1 MPDIKVE
8 IWFYTLASVFAV
20 SLVSLAGALTLV
32 LGSVRIQKI
41 LVLLVSFAAGTLL
54 GDAFLHLIPEA
65 FKNGTIRVSVL
76 ILSGLLF
83 FFILEKLIHWRH
95 CHEEGCD
102 EHGKALPYVVL
113 AGDTLHNLIDGVI
126 IAASYLV
133 SIPVGVATTVAVLL
147 HEIPQEIGDFGTLVY
162 GGMSKAKAL
171 LFNFI
176 SALAAVAGAL
186 AVLIASS
193 YSQYLAEM
201 LVPFAA
207 GGFIYIAT
215 ADMIPELHKHGSH
228 KVLEVGKQITMFILG
243 IVIMYAL
250 LFLE

>member
-1 MPDIKVE
+1 MQ
-8 IWFYTLASVFAV
+8 IWSYTLLSVFAV
-20 SLVSLAGALTLV
+20 SLVSLAGAVTLV
-32 LGSVRIQKI
+32 LGNARIHKI

-65 FKNGTIRVSVL
+65 FEHGTTRVSVL

-83 FFILEKLIHWRH
+83 FFVLEKLIHWRH

-133 SIPVGVATTVAVLL
+133 SVPVGIATTVAVLL

-171 LFNFI
+171 LFNFV
-176 SALAAVAGAL
+176 SALAAVGGAV
-186 AVLIASS
+186 AVLVASS
-193 YSQYLAEM
+193 RSQQLAEM

-228 KVLEVGKQITMFILG
+228 RVFDVIKQIAAFTLG
-243 IVIMYAL
+243 IVIMYVL